1 MANKPPWQTEPA
13 IKNATE
19 TKKACFPVALSRAYR
34 CERGPP
40 GCRSRCFGTQTRRP
54 LWPSRFR
61 PELRSNHI
69 QMLADRGAAI
79 ATFETRKG
87 SVERS
92 NEVPQVFLR
101 MSRHSTKCVHTSR
114 CISDQNSTRKLL
126 CALVSSL
133 STKCVHTYFL
143 RE

>member
-19 TKKACFPVALSRAYR
+19 TKKACFPVALSRPTVVS
-34 CERGPP
+34 EV
-40 GCRSRCFGTQTRRP
+40 RP
-54 LWPSRFR
+54 AADQGVSEPKPDDRYGHRHFR

-79 ATFETRKG
+79 ATFEPRKG